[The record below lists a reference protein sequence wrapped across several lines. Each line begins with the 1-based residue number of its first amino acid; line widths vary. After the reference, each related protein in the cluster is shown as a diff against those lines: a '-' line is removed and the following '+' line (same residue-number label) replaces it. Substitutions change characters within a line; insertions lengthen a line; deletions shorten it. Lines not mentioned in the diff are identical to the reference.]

1 MDGNSDVHQLPSLS
15 EDGDNGHASDGPL
28 RERNHHESER
38 TKPHPHGRDYSEAPL
53 VVTWELTQ
61 ACDLACDHCRA
72 DANPERDVDELS
84 TEEAIDLFEQVADFE
99 RNPFFVFSGGDP
111 LKRPDVFELLSA
123 ADDIGLKPAIT
134 PATTSL
140 LTDDTVEQLASAGAR
155 RMALSLDG
163 ATPAAHDEFRGE
175 EGTFERAM
183 RAAETA
189 SDIGLPLQINTT
201 VTANTVDQ
209 LPGIADIADE
219 LDVVMWEVFFLVP
232 IGRGTQLEQLSPDQ
246 ARQVMEWLYD
256 RSTTSTYR
264 VITVEAPF
272 YRRVARERQRDTGQ
286 EPRSAGTT
294 GAGNG
299 FVFVSH
305 TGDVYPSGFLPL
317 SAGNVR
323 SESIVDIYKE
333 SHLMNQLRE
342 RNAFSGPCG
351 SCPATSHCGGSRSR
365 AYATTGEPTGSDPL
379 CPWAAER
386 MSNYADDG

>member
-1 MDGNSDVHQLPSLS
+1 MDSSPVVDQLHSSSEQGASGHPTDESLH
-15 EDGDNGHASDGPL
+15 ERTRHE
-28 RERNHHESER
+28 RER
-38 TKPHPHGRDYSEAPL
+38 TQPPPHGRDYSEAPL

-72 DANPERDVDELS
+72 DANPERDEEELS
-84 TEEAIDLFEQVADFE
+84 TEEAIELFERVAEFE
-99 RNPFFVFSGGDP
+99 PNPFFVFSGGDP

-123 ADDIGLKPAIT
+123 ADDIGLTPAIT

-140 LTDDTVEQLASAGAR
+140 LTDEAVERLASAGAR

-163 ATPAAHDEFRGE
+163 ATPTAHDEFRGE

-183 RAAETA
+183 QAAEAAT
-189 SDIGLPLQINTT
+189 DVGLPLQINTT

-219 LDVVMWEVFFLVP
+219 LDVAMWEVFFLVP
-232 IGRGTQLEQLSPDQ
+232 IGRGTALEQLAPDQ
-246 ARQVMEWLYD
+246 ARAVMERLYD

-264 VITVEAPF
+264 IITVEAPF
-272 YRRVARERQRDTGQ
+272 YRRVARERQRERGQ
-286 EPRSAGTT
+286 EPGYAGTT

-317 SAGNVR
+317 AAGNVR
-323 SESIVDIYKE
+323 LESIVDIYQH
-333 SHLMNQLRE
+333 SPLMRHLRE
-342 RNAFSGPCG
+342 RSAFDGPCG

-365 AYATTGEPTGSDPL
+365 AYATTGEPTASDPL
-379 CPWAAER
+379 CPWAEER
-386 MSNYADDG
+386 TGG